1 MESLLTVKN
10 LKVAFENNQEQTQII
25 NDISFSIGKGETL
38 GIVGESG
45 SGKSVTAKTIMQLL
59 PTHSAK
65 ITGGS
70 IEYEGEIISSYNEKQ
85 MEKIRGKEISMI
97 FQDPMSS
104 FNPTIKIGKQ
114 IDEMSIKHRGLSRQ
128 EAKEETIR
136 MLELVGI
143 THPEERYHQYPHEFS
158 GGMLQRAMIAMALI
172 CRPKLLI
179 ADEPTTALDVRIQAQ
194 ILQLMKQ
201 LQDKF
206 SMSII
211 LITHDFGVVA
221 GMCDRVVVMKDGE
234 IVEENDTI
242 TIFKEPKHPYTKRL
256 LDALPRIDEPK
267 KDTTKLF
274 SESETIV
281 EVEELEKIFQ
291 LKLGGSVRA
300 VDNISF
306 KIRRGETL
314 GLVGESGSGKSTT
327 GRLILQLQEA
337 TSGEVLFEGMG
348 INHFNRREL
357 KALRRDV
364 QIIFQDPQASLNPR
378 MKIIDIIGQPLD
390 IHKLYKTKRE
400 RRERVEELLELVG
413 LKKEHANRY
422 PHEFSGGQQQ
432 RIGIA
437 RALAVEPK
445 FIVCDEPLS
454 ALDVSIQAQIVELLQ
469 ELQQKL
475 GLTYL
480 FIAHDLAMVKH
491 ICDRVAVMYNGK
503 IIELADSDELYDNPL
518 HPYTKSL
525 LEAVPVPDPTIEAKK
540 IREHNIKLQHYT
552 FKKNELVEK
561 RPNHWVL
568 V

>member
-1 MESLLTVKN
+1 MESLLAVNN
-10 LKVAFENNQEQTQII
+10 LKVTFENNHEQTEVIHGV
-25 NDISFSIGKGETL
+25 SFTVNKGETL

-45 SGKSVTAKTIMQLL
+45 SGKSVTAKAIMQLL
-59 PTHSAK
+59 PTHSSR
-65 ITGGS
+65 ITDGS
-70 IEYEGEIISSYNEKQ
+70 IQYEDKTISSYNEKE

-104 FNPTIKIGKQ
+104 FNPTMKIGKQ
-114 IDEMSIKHRGLSRQ
+114 IDEMSIKHRGLSRS
-128 EAKEETIR
+128 EAKKETIE
-136 MLELVGI
+136 MLKLVGI
-143 THPEERYHQYPHEFS
+143 TNPEERYHQYPHEFS

-201 LQDKF
+201 LQEQF

-221 GMCDRVVVMKDGE
+221 GMCDRIVVMKDGE
-234 IVEENDTI
+234 IVETNDTI
-242 TIFKEPKHPYTKRL
+242 SIFKEPKHPYTRRL
-256 LDALPRIDEPK
+256 LNALPRIDEPK
-267 KDTTKLF
+267 KQK
-274 SESETIV
+274 EKTIITNEPLV
-281 EVEELEKIFQ
+281 EVEQLEKVFQ
-291 LKLGGSVRA
+291 LKLGGTVRA

-306 KIRRGETL
+306 TIRKGETL

-337 TSGEVLFEGMG
+337 TSGEVIFEGMG

-364 QIIFQDPQASLNPR
+364 QIIFQDPQSSLNPR
-378 MKIIDIIGQPLD
+378 MKVLDIIGQPLD
-390 IHKLYKTKRE
+390 IHKLYKSKEE
-400 RRERVEELLELVG
+400 RRKRVEELLELVG

-469 ELQQKL
+469 QLQQKL

-503 IIELADSDELYDNPL
+503 IIELAESEELYSNPL

-540 IREHNIKLQHYT
+540 IREREITLQTYT
-552 FKKNELVEK
+552 FEKNEFIEK

>member
-1 MESLLTVKN
+1 MESLLAVNN
-10 LKVAFENNQEQTQII
+10 LKVTFENNHEQTEVIHGV
-25 NDISFSIGKGETL
+25 SFTVNKGETL

-45 SGKSVTAKTIMQLL
+45 SGKSVTAKAIMQLL
-59 PTHSAK
+59 PTHSAR
-65 ITGGS
+65 ITDGS
-70 IEYEGEIISSYNEKQ
+70 IQYEDKTISSYNEKE

-104 FNPTIKIGKQ
+104 FNPTMKIGKQ
-114 IDEMSIKHRGLSRQ
+114 IDEMSIKHRGLSRS
-128 EAKEETIR
+128 EAKKETIE
-136 MLELVGI
+136 MLKLVGI
-143 THPEERYHQYPHEFS
+143 TNPEERYHQYPHEFS

-201 LQDKF
+201 LQEQF

-221 GMCDRVVVMKDGE
+221 GMCDRIVVMKDGE
-234 IVEENDTI
+234 IVETNDTI
-242 TIFKEPKHPYTKRL
+242 SIFKEPKHPYTRRL
-256 LDALPRIDEPK
+256 LNALPRIDEPK
-267 KDTTKLF
+267 KQK
-274 SESETIV
+274 EKTIITNEPLV
-281 EVEELEKIFQ
+281 EVEQLEKVFQ
-291 LKLGGSVRA
+291 LKLGGTVRA

-306 KIRRGETL
+306 TIRKGETL

-337 TSGEVLFEGMG
+337 TSGEVIFEGMG

-364 QIIFQDPQASLNPR
+364 QIIFQDPQSSLNPR
-378 MKIIDIIGQPLD
+378 MKVLDIIGQPLD
-390 IHKLYKTKRE
+390 IHKLYKSKEE
-400 RRERVEELLELVG
+400 RRKRVEELLELVG

-469 ELQQKL
+469 QLQQKL

-503 IIELADSDELYDNPL
+503 IIELAESEELYSNPL

-540 IREHNIKLQHYT
+540 IREREITLQTYT
-552 FKKNELVEK
+552 FEKNEFIEK